1 MEPRT
6 RSDGAATPAA
16 LPWLRRIALALLV
29 GCAAMASL
37 AAPPADGHWATAWSA
52 SPDFE
57 GPPLKD
63 KTLRQVLRP
72 AIGGASL
79 RVRLS
84 NLFGAGPVTIGPVH
98 VALQQDGA
106 AIQPGTDHA
115 LSFNGS
121 ASVTIPK
128 GGSVLSDALAMNVK
142 ALKPL
147 SISLYLPTDTGP
159 STVHATAMQTVFI
172 SPGNATAAARM
183 PDGEKDDSRY
193 FLTDVEVAA
202 AADAPLLV
210 VFGDS
215 IVDGVGST
223 VDGDK
228 RWPDQ
233 LAARLQADPAHAS
246 VSVANAGIAGNRLLD
261 DGGDNF
267 VGPSGVSRFERDVLT
282 KAGVRWVL
290 ISEGVNDIAAA
301 STAPHDP
308 QALAGKIIDAMK
320 SLADRAHAKGVKVIG
335 GTLLPHEG
343 AKGLH
348 TATPAA
354 KASRAAVD
362 DWMRTAGAFDAVVDF
377 DKVVRDPSQ
386 AERLLPAF
394 DSGDHLHPNN
404 AGYAAMA
411 AAIDLRLFDSKSTHD
426 RFVDDFLAA
435 WWALYPT
442 AALNTG
448 LFTHADELPPEDAA
462 RRARKQAFVD
472 EWLRRVDAIAP
483 DTRNAH
489 QRADLELIRGR
500 LNSARWYLTRF
511 KDWQWDP
518 SGYNVAE
525 PFEIIMN
532 TDYAPLDTRLRTVST
547 RLAQVPAFYAA
558 ARANIERPTLEHT
571 DLAILQNK
579 GGLATFD
586 DRLLQ
591 KAQASSLTV
600 DEKKLFADRLLAARS
615 AVQGYIGFLDGLR
628 PRLAAGDARP
638 YPIGRALYEEKFRID
653 NNTGFEADELYGLAL
668 KEKARLHDQMA
679 ALSTT
684 LWPRYFGNEPRPEDR
699 LVMIRRLLDKLS
711 LDHVKREDL
720 VDAVR
725 RQIPQLEAF
734 VREHDLVDQDP
745 AKPLKVRET
754 PAYQRGGAGAS
765 VDAAGPYNPGGDT
778 FYNVTPLDEE
788 SPEDAESTLREY
800 NRWMLQILNIHEAI
814 PGHYTQLVHANR
826 SPSIVKSVFGDG
838 ATIEGWAVYGERMML
853 TAGYGDNAP
862 EMWLFWMKWNLR
874 TVCNT
879 ILDHQVHT
887 AGMTR
892 EQMMDLVV
900 REAFQEKSEA
910 REKWRR
916 ATLTSVQ
923 LTSYFAGYTAIWRLR
938 EEEEKRLGK
947 AFDLK
952 AFHNQFL
959 SYGSAPVP
967 VIQALMREDVR
978 SSTRGTAAS
987 GR

>member
-6 RSDGAATPAA
+6 RSDGTATPTAISR
-16 LPWLRRIALALLV
+16 LRRVALGLLLV
-29 GCAAMASL
+29 SATTAGL

-52 SPDFE
+52 PPDTE
-57 GPPLKD
+57 GPPLQD
-63 KTLRQVLRP
+63 KTLRQVVRP
-72 AIGGASL
+72 AIGGTSL

-84 NLFGAGPVTIGPVH
+84 NLFGTGPLTIGPVH

-106 AIQPGTDHA
+106 AIQPGSDHA
-115 LSFNGS
+115 LSFNGRP
-121 ASVTIPK
+121 SVTIPK
-128 GGSVLSDALAMNVK
+128 GDSVLSDALAMDVK
-142 ALKPL
+142 ALQPL

-159 STVHATAMQTVFI
+159 STVHATALQTVFI
-172 SPGNATAAARM
+172 APGNGTAALRL

-193 FLTDVEVAA
+193 FLTDIEVASA
-202 AADAPLLV
+202 ANAPVLV
-210 VFGDS
+210 AFGDS
-215 IVDGVGST
+215 IIEGVGST
-223 VDGDK
+223 LDGDK

-246 VSVANAGIAGNRLLD
+246 VSVVNAGIAGNRLLD
-261 DGGDNF
+261 DAGDNF
-267 VGPSGVSRFERDVLT
+267 VGPSGVSRFERDALT

-290 ISEGVNDIAAA
+290 VSEGVNDIAAA
-301 STAPHDP
+301 STSPHDP
-308 QALAGKIIDAMK
+308 QALARKIIDGMK
-320 SLADRAHAKGVKVIG
+320 GLIDRAHAKGIKVLG
-335 GTLLPHEG
+335 ATLLPHDG

-348 TATPAA
+348 AGTPAA
-354 KASRAAVD
+354 KAARGAVNE
-362 DWMRTAGAFDAVVDF
+362 WMRSAGAFDAVVDF

-386 AERLLPAF
+386 PERLLPAF

-411 AAIDLRLFDSKSTHD
+411 AAIDLRLLDALSAHD
-426 RFVDDFLAA
+426 RFVDDFFNA

-442 AALNTG
+442 AAINTG
-448 LFTHADELPPEDAA
+448 LFTHADELPAEDAA
-462 RRARKQAFVD
+462 RRARKQAFID
-472 EWLRRVDAIAP
+472 EWLRRLDAMALA
-483 DTRNAH
+483 TRNAH
-489 QRADLELIRGR
+489 ERADLELIRGR
-500 LNSARWYLTRF
+500 LDSARWYLTRF

-525 PFEIIMN
+525 PFEVIVN
-532 TDYAPLDTRLRTVST
+532 TDFAPLDARLRTIST

-558 ARANIERPTLEHT
+558 AQANIERPTLEHT

-591 KAQASSLTV
+591 KAQASSLTA
-600 DEKKLFADRLLAARS
+600 DEKKQFAERLLNARS
-615 AVQGYIGFLDGLR
+615 AIQRYIGFLEDQR
-628 PRLAAGDARP
+628 PRLAAGEARP
-638 YPIGRALYEEKFRID
+638 YAIGRALYEEKFRID
-653 NNTGFEADELYGLAL
+653 NHTGFEADQLYELAL
-668 KEKARLHDQMA
+668 EEKARLHDQMA
-679 ALSTT
+679 ALATT
-684 LWPRYFGNEPRPEDR
+684 LWPRYFGDEPRPADR

-720 VDAVR
+720 VSAVR

-734 VREHDLVDQDP
+734 VREHDLVDQDL

-788 SPEDAESTLREY
+788 TPEDAESTLREY

-826 SPSIVKSVFGDG
+826 SPSLVKSVFGDG

-853 TAGYGDNAP
+853 TAGYGNNEP

-923 LTSYFAGYTAIWRLR
+923 LTSYFAGYTAIWRFR
-938 EEEEKRLGK
+938 EEEEKRLGQ

-967 VIQALMREDVR
+967 VIKALMREDIR
-978 SSTRGTAAS
+978 SSTGGTGAS
-987 GR
+987 AR